1 MDSSEQ
7 NETPL
12 CCVPD
17 CKENVYISPENTSS
31 LQVLFFLFSF
41 LVDNVNWTKKAILNL
56 LTFLSRVI
64 SIFTFSALISLS
76 FGFCLFIDVA
86 NYINYFSFPE
96 NLVGVTLRCFWCT
109 YEIGHHFSL
118 LILCFSGWD
127 STALFVSYSILKI
140 FPLFLF
146 SGRFL

>member
-1 MDSSEQ
+1 MKH
-7 NETPL
+7 P
-12 CCVPD
+12 CV
-17 CKENVYISPENTSS
+17 VYLTVKRMFTFH
-31 LQVLFFLFSF
+31 QKTRVRYRFFFFLFSF